1 MVFSET
7 TREHRGFGGNFWS
20 WLHIFRSSFSLIEV
34 RKSPGVVCRMGDIFW
49 TANWSVKFLETSYG
63 SGVGHFDSANSGFAS
78 VKKGKLRDS
87 SIVGKWFN
95 PNFLLLDIFSH
106 QSKSHKIPK
115 ICRLTPQF
123 FVTKCALAEV
133 AQGWEFY
140 ILGQI
145 KKFGITK
152 NPDLRI
158 FIPGDWGIFR
168 ILEFLSRKLGIFQNL
183 RIFIPG
189 IGNFCDFWFPGF
201 LRWGFS
207 VGFMIKFILN
217 QF

>member
-1 MVFSET
+1 
-7 TREHRGFGGNFWS
+7 
-20 WLHIFRSSFSLIEV
+20 
-34 RKSPGVVCRMGDIFW
+34 MGDIFW

-133 AQGWEFY
+133 AQGWEFF
-140 ILGQI
+140 I
-145 KKFGITK
+145 FGPDQKIWDYRK
-152 NPDLRI
+152 SIVKIPNPGDGDFEFLRPENPRKI
-158 FIPGDWGIFR
+158 RGFYPGIGDFLTSGNFYPGDWGF
-168 ILEFLSRKLGIFQNL
+168 LES
-183 RIFIPG
+183 
-189 IGNFCDFWFPGF
+189 
-201 LRWGFS
+201 
-207 VGFMIKFILN
+207 
-217 QF
+217 